1 MINIPNLVFD
11 EFSLKEHSFAKDIC
25 LLFDNPLTLQEES
38 GLKLALYGCDGG
50 ARSKRASVLTLLVS
64 RLVGGEILKKGV
76 DQPLSH
82 FIIPFY

>member
-1 MINIPNLVFD
+1 MG
-11 EFSLKEHSFAKDIC
+11 AM
-25 LLFDNPLTLQEES
+25 
-38 GLKLALYGCDGG
+38 GCDGG
-50 ARSKRASVLTLLVS
+50 ARSKRASALTILVS

>member
-1 MINIPNLVFD
+1 MKTLLWVCWQKT
-11 EFSLKEHSFAKDIC
+11 EWCLKQRSLT
-25 LLFDNPLTLQEES
+25 PLTLQEES

-50 ARSKRASVLTLLVS
+50 ARSKRASTLTLSLVS

-76 DQPLSH
+76 DQPFSH

>member
-50 ARSKRASVLTLLVS
+50 RWW
-64 RLVGGEILKKGV
+64 G
-76 DQPLSH
+76 
-82 FIIPFY
+82 

>member
-11 EFSLKEHSFAKDIC
+11 EFSLKIEHSFAKDIC

-50 ARSKRASVLTLLVS
+50 ARSKRASALTLL
-64 RLVGGEILKKGV
+64 
-76 DQPLSH
+76 
-82 FIIPFY
+82 